1 MRKIFEWPKVVKLS
15 AVNYEPHRIPFYL
28 YDLSTLFHSYWSK
41 GNTDSNYKFVKNGK
55 IKNIILLI
63 IKILKFIFD
72 KRYENFGSFF
82 TKINVMKKN
91 FFKFIL
97 LLFIILFFYTVINF
111 YFSNENYETLK
122 ENRTRD
128 NEVFEKYLSN
138 LPLIKNDTDN
148 VIEYNS
154 GYEENNNENNKRRF
168 WELFKS
174 K

>member
-1 MRKIFEWPKVVKLS
+1 
-15 AVNYEPHRIPFYL
+15 
-28 YDLSTLFHSYWSK
+28 
-41 GNTDSNYKFVKNGK
+41 
-55 IKNIILLI
+55 
-63 IKILKFIFD
+63 
-72 KRYENFGSFF
+72 
-82 TKINVMKKN
+82 MKKN

-111 YFSNENYETLK
+111 YFSNENYEILK

-154 GYEENNNENNKRRF
+154 GYEENNNENSKRRF

-174 K
+174 KWKEKLL

>member
-1 MRKIFEWPKVVKLS
+1 
-15 AVNYEPHRIPFYL
+15 
-28 YDLSTLFHSYWSK
+28 
-41 GNTDSNYKFVKNGK
+41 
-55 IKNIILLI
+55 
-63 IKILKFIFD
+63 
-72 KRYENFGSFF
+72 
-82 TKINVMKKN
+82 MKKN

-97 LLFIILFFYTVINF
+97 LLFIIWFFYTVINF

-122 ENRTRD
+122 ETRTRD
-128 NEVFEKYLSN
+128 NQVFEKDLSN

-174 K
+174 KWKEKLL

>member
-1 MRKIFEWPKVVKLS
+1 
-15 AVNYEPHRIPFYL
+15 
-28 YDLSTLFHSYWSK
+28 
-41 GNTDSNYKFVKNGK
+41 
-55 IKNIILLI
+55 
-63 IKILKFIFD
+63 
-72 KRYENFGSFF
+72 
-82 TKINVMKKN
+82 MKKN

-111 YFSNENYETLK
+111 YFSNENYEILK

-154 GYEENNNENNKRRF
+154 GYEENNNENSKRRF

>member
-1 MRKIFEWPKVVKLS
+1 
-15 AVNYEPHRIPFYL
+15 
-28 YDLSTLFHSYWSK
+28 
-41 GNTDSNYKFVKNGK
+41 
-55 IKNIILLI
+55 
-63 IKILKFIFD
+63 
-72 KRYENFGSFF
+72 
-82 TKINVMKKN
+82 MKKN
-91 FFKFIL
+91 FFKLIS

-122 ENRTRD
+122 ENRIRD

-154 GYEENNNENNKRRF
+154 GYEENNNENSKRRF